1 MNPKIDKIKEM
12 LIAQYSKL
20 CGLSIEAT
28 ETKLANIDWHSEFQ
42 KLKRESKRTKYA
54 YFIFIS
60 ACTLILIF
68 ALISFQNN
76 ISVSKFNN
84 FTLIFS
90 GLFFLSASCYSVYNK
105 INEKIRILGL
115 LFEIYKS

>member
-1 MNPKIDKIKEM
+1 MNPKIDKIKEL

-28 ETKLANIDWHSEFQ
+28 ETKLADIDWHSEFQ
-42 KLKRESKRTKYA
+42 KLKQESKRTKYCHFA
-54 YFIFIS
+54 LIS

-68 ALISFQNN
+68 ALINFQNN

-84 FTLIFS
+84 FTMIFF
-90 GLFFLSASCYSVYNK
+90 GLFFLTASCYSHYNK
-105 INEKIRILGL
+105 LNEK
-115 LFEIYKS
+115 